1 MPSAVTFS
9 LDPQSLAAMAR
20 MQAAIGAYKTIS
32 SRAPA
37 KFVGAMASKL
47 MLGEDL
53 DGGGR
58 NEGLYGRMAALA
70 PARGQATREAE
81 ARKFR
86 MGRPNSTSLSIA
98 RARVNEMLG
107 RGESGAFKEVSNKFG
122 SSLKLGTMYT
132 KGRRAGS
139 INFRGRRDRLK
150 NASDAVGVRRAAAQ
164 AAGGVLLNRQAA
176 ITAIA
181 IRRREAARMA
191 DAVQFLPSRYRK
203 TFTRLKGIVYR
214 SGQAVGLPGGSADSS
229 RYHLHETALVQNAKG
244 KVMGAMEVAIS
255 GGDASIIIRGLRGI
269 HTSAQQAAIRDSM
282 NMVADYAVRRVIET
296 GKEGTAAFRA
306 ALALRR

>member
-1 MPSAVTFS
+1 ME
-9 LDPQSLAAMAR
+9 R
-20 MQAAIGAYKTIS
+20 MQSAIAAYKSIS

-58 NEGLYGRMAALA
+58 NEGLFGRMAALA
-70 PARGQATREAE
+70 PARGAATAE
-81 ARKFR
+81 AKARGYR
-86 MGRPNSTSLSIA
+86 MGRPNSTSISIA

-107 RGESGAFKEVSNKFG
+107 RGESGAFAMTGDKSRSEFRLG
-122 SSLKLGTMYT
+122 SVGTRGKR
-132 KGRRAGS
+132 KGQV
-139 INFRGRRDRLK
+139 NFRSRRDRLK
-150 NASDAVGVRRAAAQ
+150 SGVDAVGVTRAAAK
-164 AAGGVLLNRQAA
+164 AAGGSLLNRQAA

-191 DAVQFLPSRYRK
+191 DAVQFLPARYRK
-203 TFTRLKGIVYR
+203 TLTRLNGIVYR
-214 SGQAVGLPGGSADSS
+214 GGNAVGLRGGSADSS

-244 KVMGAMEVAIS
+244 KVMGAMEVAVS
-255 GGDASIIIRGLRGI
+255 GGDASIVIRGLRGI
-269 HTSAQQAAIRDSM
+269 HTQAQRAAIADSM
-282 NMVADYAVRRVIET
+282 NMVADYAVRRVLVA
-296 GKEGTAAFRA
+296 KNEGTAAFRA